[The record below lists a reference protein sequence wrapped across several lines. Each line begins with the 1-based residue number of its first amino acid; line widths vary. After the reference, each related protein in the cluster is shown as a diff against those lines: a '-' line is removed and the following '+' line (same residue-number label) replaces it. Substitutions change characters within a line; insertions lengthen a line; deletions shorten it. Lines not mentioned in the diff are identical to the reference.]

1 MFRVFRIPS
10 PVFPVFVLDGNKRG
24 QSSSSEVEVWV
35 LTITLFSSTLTVSRA
50 SLISLLCL
58 LGALLSSSLLL
69 FRKLQRKLQMLEKR
83 SPRQEH
89 PQSPVK
95 MLHIWGRHSS
105 TTPTSRVCLS
115 APPAPAAACPFGP
128 PGNSGMPGMEGGGVS
143 WASPTLPSISPAA
156 SLLKQECE
164 ASIGEFL
171 LLATKS
177 FLPPLAYFLLGLG
190 EWDR

>member
-10 PVFPVFVLDGNKRG
+10 PVFAAFVLLGKRG

-35 LTITLFSSTLTVSRA
+35 LTITLFSSTLTVSLA

-58 LGALLSSSLLL
+58 LGALLSSSPLLLL
-69 FRKLQRKLQMLEKR
+69 FKKLQRKVQIPEKR

-89 PQSPVK
+89 PQSPAK
-95 MLHIWGRHSS
+95 MLHIWGIHSS
-105 TTPTSRVCLS
+105 TIPAPLS
-115 APPAPAAACPFGP
+115 PPPAPVACPFGP
-128 PGNSGMPGMEGGGVS
+128 PGNSGMPGMEGGGVP

-156 SLLKQECE
+156 ASLLKQECK
-164 ASIGEFL
+164 ASVGEFL

-177 FLPPLAYFLLGLG
+177 FFPPPLAYFLLGLG
-190 EWDR
+190 DWDC